1 MPTSVLCAPLPRALR
16 QTVSEIGAHS
26 SAEMGRGCK
35 GPERSGKGSEQ
46 LRRAEG
52 SQVESPHG
60 LLGLDAG
67 HVSTSPPQS
76 YTDSVQQPQDSG
88 CERGWLDHPVV
99 RALQVGARIGTEG
112 LLSTVK

>member
-1 MPTSVLCAPLPRALR
+1 MFSVNVGIKDS
-16 QTVSEIGAHS
+16 VSFSFHVILE
-26 SAEMGRGCK
+26 GRC
-35 GPERSGKGSEQ
+35 SEQ

-112 LLSTVK
+112 LLSS